1 MGHRMS
7 HSIVANLL
15 LDLGFGIRRYLMDS
29 RMTIEAASTIAART
43 SHDTIFTIDRHVEP
57 LLIETIARWPAEY
70 LPVALF
76 AEGLDDVP
84 FMIGGTGSSTPKWW
98 LLIDPIDGTRGLMYQ
113 KRPAFFLAAAAP
125 GNVNDPRLTDAVA
138 SVAVEL
144 PISKAGWAD
153 AYVWSNGAPVRGIRS
168 NLFDGSERSIA
179 RIQPSTAVDLSQA
192 FGSVVAFF
200 PEGKRQAAE
209 LAEGIAVG
217 TGAAGGHAQIFDD
230 QYISTGGQLVEL
242 MTGKD
247 RFIIDVRPHF
257 LTGPGGSQLCCHPY
271 DLAIAPLARAA
282 GVVLLSPDG
291 KLLDA
296 PFALDVDVAWC
307 GYANREIASLVS
319 PIVEAYI
326 ESVLQQRAAARAD

>member
-1 MGHRMS
+1 MS
-7 HSIVANLL
+7 HLVVADLL
-15 LDLGFGIRRYLMDS
+15 LDLGLVIRRRLMGS
-29 RMTIEAASTIAART
+29 QMTIERASTVVART
-43 SHDTIFTIDRHVEP
+43 SHDTIFTIDRHVES
-57 LLIETIARWPAEY
+57 LLIETIARWPAEC

-76 AEGLDDVP
+76 AEGLVDAP
-84 FMIGGTGSSTPKWW
+84 FVIGGTPSSTPKWW

-113 KRPAFFLAAAAP
+113 KRSAFFLAAAAP
-125 GNVNDPRLTDAVA
+125 GSVNAPRLGDVVV

-153 AYVWSNGAPVRGIRS
+153 SYVWSKGAPVRGIRS
-168 NLFDGSERSIA
+168 NLFDASERSIA
-179 RIQPSTAVDLSQA
+179 EIKPSTAADLSQS

-209 LAEGIAVG
+209 LAEAIAAG
-217 TGAAGGHAQIFDD
+217 TGVVGGHSQIFDD

-247 RFIIDVRPHF
+247 RFIIDARPHF
-257 LTGPGGSQLCCHPY
+257 LTEPSKSQLCCHPY

-291 KLLDA
+291 TLLDA
-296 PFALDVDVAWC
+296 PFALNIDVAWC
-307 GYANREIASLVS
+307 GYANQNIARLVS

-326 ESVLQQRAAARAD
+326 GAAPKQKSRTARRAD